1 MKKLLFGLIATVLF
15 STLSFGQTNEEIS
28 KVYNENRPVLA
39 KLMSDFVGKL
49 KPFYSKG
56 DTYTSFSQK
65 VCVPK
70 EMSGDGNV
78 ILRKA
83 FTYLQNGTSAASI
96 EKNETGYE
104 IALSYVNYSKTKT
117 SLQYEDYLFGTSNN
131 QAKGFWSSLW
141 SGIKEVVSWIWDHA
155 GEIMG
160 NYTICCN
167 VHLCCP

>member
-28 KVYNENRPVLA
+28 TIYNENRPVLA

-49 KPFYSKG
+49 KPFYSKE

-70 EMSGDGNV
+70 EMSSDGNV

-83 FTYLQNGTSAASI
+83 FTYLQNGASAVSI

-104 IALSYVNYSKTKT
+104 IALSYVNYTKTKT
-117 SLQYEDYLFGTSNN
+117 SLKYEDYLFGTSNN
-131 QAKGFWSSLW
+131 QARGFWASLW
-141 SGIKEVVSWIWDHA
+141 GGIKDAVTWIWDHIEA
-155 GEIMG
+155 IFTA
-160 NYTICCN
+160 YTMCCN
-167 VHLCCP
+167 IGLCCR